1 MRQRGRHLSSNI
13 RKFKTETL
21 VGTAMAG
28 AAAHIQGC
36 THIYLM
42 YSLLL
47 EIIPQKHRHF
57 RKVAVRMSVAG
68 GWAFDGSNDN
78 RGVSCGSPT
87 SVMNWNTTTHHCH
100 E

>member
-1 MRQRGRHLSSNI
+1 MRQHGRHLSSNI
-13 RKFKTETL
+13 QNFKTETL

-28 AAAHIQGC
+28 AAAQAQRC
-36 THIYLM
+36 THTHWM
-42 YSLLL
+42 YPSEL
-47 EIIPQKHRHF
+47 EVIPRLHRHF
-57 RKVAVRMSVAG
+57 RKVAVTMSEAA

-78 RGVSCGSPT
+78 EVASCNVPT